1 MKSKIYSLSILTF
14 LLFNIGVFAQCTI
27 TSGPNV
33 TYSGLTIL
41 VTGTGT
47 GASAPSYI
55 YNWGDSNPP
64 STGPQN
70 SSHTYATPGTYQL
83 FMIYTDLNNPVSCSA
98 NNFIYVTVPTVG
110 IANQTGLAIDI
121 TATPNP
127 FHSAI
132 NINLSTNTSEHVEML
147 VYDLTGKQIASLKNG
162 IVPAGTSTIN
172 WEPTGISEGIYL
184 LQIKSGDNVI
194 TKKIIYS
201 GK

>member
-1 MKSKIYSLSILTF
+1 MKTKIYSLSILTF

-41 VTGTGT
+41 VTGTGS
-47 GASAPSYI
+47 GAIAPMYI
-55 YNWGDSNPP
+55 YDWGDSNPQ
-64 STGPQN
+64 GFGQN
-70 SSHTYATPGTYQL
+70 SSHTYAVAGSYL
-83 FMIYTDLNNPVSCSA
+83 LCMIYTDVADTSCLEFNCIQIA
-98 NNFIYVTVPTVG
+98 VPTVG
-110 IANQTGLAIDI
+110 VENQTGLAIDI